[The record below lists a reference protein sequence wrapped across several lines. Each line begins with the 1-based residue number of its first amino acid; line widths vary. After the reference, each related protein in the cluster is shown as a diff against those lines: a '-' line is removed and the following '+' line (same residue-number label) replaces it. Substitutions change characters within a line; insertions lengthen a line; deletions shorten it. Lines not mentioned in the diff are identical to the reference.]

1 MDALQRIRELLD
13 RYDWSVYK
21 LSVKSGLP
29 QSTLANMFARNNLPT
44 IPTLEMICRGF
55 GISMSEFFD
64 YTEDESVKRI
74 GKQLTI
80 DNAYANNIIEHYD
93 LTDVRTLYAFGE
105 YVGKNEIETFK
116 ALAELD
122 EDTIALMS
130 STFTEGFKRGFV
142 V

>member
-13 RYDWSVYK
+13 QYDWSVYK

-64 YTEDESVKRI
+64 YTEDDGLSSAQK
-74 GKQLTI
+74 KLLTKYNKLSKEQKKLITDII
-80 DNAYANNIIEHYD
+80 DNM
-93 LTDVRTLYAFGE
+93 
-105 YVGKNEIETFK
+105 K
-116 ALAELD
+116 
-122 EDTIALMS
+122 
-130 STFTEGFKRGFV
+130 
-142 V
+142 